1 MGNITRVERL
11 LTEYGID
18 FKIKKGS
25 ILTYTG
31 VIKGKYVE
39 ITDIG
44 YKIFVDFPMGKED
57 PLYFEDITLFRNW
70 LR

>member
-1 MGNITRVERL
+1 
-11 LTEYGID
+11 
-18 FKIKKGS
+18 
-25 ILTYTG
+25 LTYTG